1 MDARKRRLIC
11 IEGFDRTG
19 KDTLLR
25 RACIDWCRDM
35 ILYEQPQVEDTG
47 FDYRNSEEF
56 SKYLKK
62 HFEEVVSD
70 LKDLLS
76 KPRSVMM
83 TRFLVSDN
91 SYSEM
96 FGREHLLENEVREK
110 KLLESGIELKTFL
123 LLWKNYDEYL
133 KRVKASNSRIEYT
146 EEEFL
151 KVQKLMEN
159 EARKLGGKIL
169 RITHEMTKDEIFT
182 ELGNYLG
189 KKVVIKNIRKWK
201 AS

>member
-1 MDARKRRLIC
+1 MDTRKRRLIC

-19 KDTLLR
+19 KDTLLK

-35 ILYEQPQVEDTG
+35 IMYDQPQVEDTG
-47 FDYRNSEEF
+47 FDYRDSEAF
-56 SKYLKK
+56 SRYLKK

-70 LKDLLS
+70 LKDLLG

-91 SYSEM
+91 TYSEM
-96 FGREHLLENEVREK
+96 FGREHLLENEVKDK

-133 KRVKASNSRIEYT
+133 KRVKASNSRVEYT

-151 KVQKLMEN
+151 KVQKLMAD
-159 EARKLGGKIL
+159 EAEKLGGRIM
-169 RITHEMTKDEIFT
+169 RITHETTKDEIFT
-182 ELGNYLG
+182 ELGDYID
-189 KKVVIKNIRKWK
+189 KKVVIKNSRKWR